1 MALAIFGITNS
12 GLNLVATLFV
22 LMLVVLW
29 LALIVYTYLDARR
42 RISDPFLVAC
52 ATVASFFPY
61 IGTAVYAIVRPPEF
75 LEDAHERELEI
86 KAAELRVRQL
96 REQTCPNCEY
106 PVEKNY
112 LRCPNCQRRL
122 KDPCPTCSK
131 PVDPRWGLCPYCE
144 TALGGGGAASG
155 SAARSSASGAG
166 ARARRRA
173 EPRPERRTAARPP
186 QESAASSR
194 KPPASAA
201 EQESR
206 PARLRRRHRAPNQS
220 KGAPAVSRTLILVK
234 PDAFERALTGEVIAR
249 FERKGLR
256 IVALKSMQA
265 DESIANQHYAEHT
278 EKPFFG
284 ELVSFITGGPLVAM
298 VFEGAEAVPAAR
310 QLIGATNP
318 VEAAPGSIRG
328 DFALEMTFNMVHGS
342 DSDESA
348 EREIGIWFPEL
359 S

>member
-12 GLNLVATLFV
+12 ALNLVATLFV

-86 KAAELRVRQL
+86 KAAELKVRQL

-106 PVEKNY
+106 PVEKNF

-144 TALGGGGAASG
+144 TTLSGGGERQRRPQQGE
-155 SAARSSASGAG
+155 R
-166 ARARRRA
+166 RPEPEPRRRA
-173 EPRPERRTAARPP
+173 R
-186 QESAASSR
+186 
-194 KPPASAA
+194 
-201 EQESR
+201 
-206 PARLRRRHRAPNQS
+206 
-220 KGAPAVSRTLILVK
+220 V
-234 PDAFERALTGEVIAR
+234 DA
-249 FERKGLR
+249 
-256 IVALKSMQA
+256 
-265 DESIANQHYAEHT
+265 
-278 EKPFFG
+278 
-284 ELVSFITGGPLVAM
+284 
-298 VFEGAEAVPAAR
+298 GAEEPTSKQQPSR
-310 QLIGATNP
+310 RKK
-318 VEAAPGSIRG
+318 AAPGPRK
-328 DFALEMTFNMVHGS
+328 A
-342 DSDESA
+342 SA
-348 EREIGIWFPEL
+348 KAARKEPARDASQEAPSPEPDQRSPSREPDPDPRQA
-359 S
+359 